1 MIEDFKYKFLNT
13 YLKEVHR
20 KSLTLLCIY
29 LISMIVYNFY
39 IQNTIALILIEFL
52 LFGSLMS
59 CINSIKC
66 NFLYRKFILATNS
79 EEELNIICDAL
90 EEKRKY
96 INISLFCLKITLS
109 VVLFDIIKNLL

>member
-1 MIEDFKYKFLNT
+1 MIKNFKYKFLNT
-13 YLKEVHR
+13 YLKEVHK

-29 LISMIVYNFY
+29 LISMIVYSFY

-66 NFLYRKFILATNS
+66 NFLYRKFILSTNS